1 MWSKLAGTMILLA
14 TGPCWA
20 AMSASPDRMETGGY
34 AACSEAASTT
44 PGSSDYCDARTLW
57 LQGDFAS
64 AERKLRRA
72 ASLNNAAAQY
82 LLGVAYFN
90 GDGVDQDR
98 SYGLAWLAM
107 ATHSN
112 RQDHLG
118 TFRSAYGKASHAER
132 SRGQRIL
139 DRLQRQVASRTGA
152 SIEARSRA
160 FGIAS
165 SERMGWPDPTMGRSE
180 RMGPAPSNVVSYG
193 SRR

>member
-1 MWSKLAGTMILLA
+1 MLSKLAGTMILLA
-14 TGPCWA
+14 TGSCWA
-20 AMSASPDRMETGGY
+20 VTSASPDRMETGKD
-34 AACSEAASTT
+34 AACSEAANAT
-44 PGSSDYCDARTLW
+44 PGSDDYCDARALW
-57 LQGDFAS
+57 LRGDFAS
-64 AERKLRRA
+64 AEQKLRRA

-90 GDGVDQDR
+90 GDGVEQDR

-118 TFRSAYGKASHAER
+118 TFRSAYGKASDAER

-139 DRLQRQVASRTGA
+139 DRLQRQVESRTGA
-152 SIEARSRA
+152 STKAGSLA

-165 SERMGWPDPTMGRSE
+165 SERMGWPGPTMSQSE
-180 RMGPAPSNVVSYG
+180 RMGPAPSNVVSSG